1 MLYNPYVLSYDL
13 SALVLYLLIILIFF
27 RKKDVYRVQNRY
39 FVIMIFVEI
48 FSVIGDV
55 AGTTMTANPEIF
67 PLWAGSIFHVV
78 YLFFHAS
85 IMPVFTCYLI
95 LACNIQRKLSPVKY
109 TVIFVPW
116 IVVTL
121 MILSNPIHHR
131 IFYYNE
137 MSEYTRGPWMLYMYA
152 TAVYYMLLNIFLLTR
167 YRKSLSTDKFTS
179 VLIFIVAS
187 IIATV
192 VQMFYKYLLIE
203 LFAEAI
209 AGLWILFTIEND
221 DEVISPQNKI
231 YNRKAFMA
239 AVNTPLES
247 NNDFRVMLVKLT
259 NISYYTNLLGYSFV
273 QKVTCNIADF
283 LSRTAGFTN
292 VFDLENG
299 TFAIIVDDKAKKK
312 EDGSSVE
319 DAICQ
324 AFLSNWFFED
334 TELDFN
340 TQLSIIN
347 IPQDVD
353 NIEDLMTI
361 ADLTKVKT
369 GSKVT
374 IVQNDFLQQVKRQA
388 EVENAIITAIHKN
401 NFKVYFQPIWD
412 SKENRIHSAEALVRL
427 FDDDL
432 GEISPAEFVPI
443 AEKNGAIG
451 SIGEFVFTETCRFY
465 KENDLKSLGIDFIEV
480 NMSTAQLVHK
490 DLASRLD
497 SIMKRYGLESHTI
510 NLEITESS
518 AIDTPDAFLKTIKE
532 LRSLD
537 FNLSLDDYGTG
548 YSNISYIFNM
558 DFAIIKIDKSVLW
571 EAEKND
577 TARIILEN
585 TVHMIKEMNLRIVV
599 EGVETEKQKDLV
611 VSLGCD
617 YLQGY
622 LFCKPVPETQFIS
635 YVKEFN
641 ELD

>member
-152 TAVYYMLLNIFLLTR
+152 TAVYYMLLNIFLLTK